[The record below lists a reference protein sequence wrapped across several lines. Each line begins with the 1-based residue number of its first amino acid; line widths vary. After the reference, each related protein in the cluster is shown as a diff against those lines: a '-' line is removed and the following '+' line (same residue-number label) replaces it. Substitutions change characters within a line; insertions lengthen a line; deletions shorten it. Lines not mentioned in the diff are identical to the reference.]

1 MKQTATPSFRQ
12 RSDPKGEI
20 FPRPRSPHFVS
31 QMKTKLRKVGLRP
44 SQARVS
50 LSALL
55 FGKGDRHVTAE
66 MLFKEAKQAKMSLSR
81 AAIYAILHRFTEVG
95 LVRPGAINASKSYTD
110 TNNSEHDHFYVEHRH
125 ALKDISPID
134 VVVSS
139 VPDGYEIV
147 RIDVVVRLRSKPIS
161 RRI

>member
-1 MKQTATPSFRQ
+1 
-12 RSDPKGEI
+12 
-20 FPRPRSPHFVS
+20 
-31 QMKTKLRKVGLRP
+31 
-44 SQARVS
+44 
-50 LSALL
+50 
-55 FGKGDRHVTAE
+55 
-66 MLFKEAKQAKMSLSR
+66 MSLSR

-134 VVVSS
+134 VVVAS